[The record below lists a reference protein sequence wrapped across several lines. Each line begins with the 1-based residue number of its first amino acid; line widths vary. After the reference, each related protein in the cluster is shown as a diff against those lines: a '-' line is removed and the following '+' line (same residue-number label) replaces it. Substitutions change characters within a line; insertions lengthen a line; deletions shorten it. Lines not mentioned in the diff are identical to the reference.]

1 MSARPRLPRRAPR
14 PAAQAAT
21 IEPRVL
27 ALDLTAAALLLAVSI
42 VGFAPTFDSPQYL
55 VAGVG
60 GLALGLALAW
70 AGARW
75 RLGVLSLAG
84 ATIGAY
90 IVFGGALALPHT
102 ALLGVVPTL
111 ETLQQLALGTIT
123 S

>member
-1 MSARPRLPRRAPR
+1 
-14 PAAQAAT
+14 
-21 IEPRVL
+21 
-27 ALDLTAAALLLAVSI
+27 VSI

-60 GLALGLALAW
+60 GLAR
-70 AGARW
+70 AGAG
-75 RLGVLSLAG
+75 LGGSPVAPRVLSLAG

-123 S
+123 SWKRC